1 MSSFNCEVCGKA
13 CIDIPRGGYVSGCEH
28 HPAEIEGRGWIVQF
42 WPGCFF
48 APWQGDP
55 GRTLVLKN
63 AKVYE
68 SKSKAMKAIETA
80 RKRFPRRQYDQC
92 EIIAVGQ

>member
-1 MSSFNCEVCGKA
+1 MSSFVCEKCGKP
-13 CIDIPRGGYVSGCEH
+13 CIDIDRGGYVTGCEH
-28 HPAEIEGRGWIVQF
+28 YPPDIDGQGWIVQF

-48 APWQGDP
+48 AAWQGDP

-63 AKVYE
+63 AKVYK
-68 SKSKAMKAIETA
+68 SKSAAQKAIETA

-92 EIIAVGQ
+92 EIIAVG